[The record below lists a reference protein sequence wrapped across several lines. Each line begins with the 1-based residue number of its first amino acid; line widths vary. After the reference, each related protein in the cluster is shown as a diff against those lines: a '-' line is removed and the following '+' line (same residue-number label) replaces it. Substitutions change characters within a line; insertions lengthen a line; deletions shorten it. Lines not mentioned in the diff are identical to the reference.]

1 MVVTHKMTCNNGVY
15 RCDDVDIT
23 VEEWSRALYSIPN
36 NTFKYLMMLFYMPNH
51 ECTCNAAGEKYGVH
65 SSSFIAPVTSIAK
78 KAMDIASR
86 FDVVAYDNNA
96 DKRYWI
102 VPMQEGYSTKNG
114 FVWKMRDELV
124 EAIRSVLLDKLIVF
138 YKKLHKKEPF
148 GGYAE
153 RYKWQLV
160 HDCKGKNP
168 IEIIDLLAKKDNNN
182 LLYNINLSSLQHIKK
197 ANPKELSKA
206 INSLFDESKELKE
219 RLNKFRADLVT
230 ITVGSDTPPGDE
242 RTAAAFLTCRDVDRY
257 AFYMHDITY
266 SPYLT
271 YLGILKSKGKNTNY
285 PQFLQT
291 LRLLAQKV
299 STDNELKEMIE
310 KATDG
315 LEQSDLMT
323 AQTILWCVQNY
334 WNDIL
339 GIENMSKE
347 NKSKDLSGNKPKG
360 MVSEETKRAVQLL
373 ENSGQIILQGAPG
386 CGKTYITT
394 ELAVYLCDG
403 SVPSTREQ
411 LKKRYKELQSE
422 GRIYFTTF
430 HQSLDYEE
438 FVEGLKPDTDSLNDK
453 DMRFVVKP
461 GIFKRICMAASATTT
476 SNLKEAYSAFAEDL
490 VNGDDIY
497 KINLPNGSVFGV
509 TINSKGNLSLY
520 TGKDFKLNGT
530 LTYENIEKFF
540 YGADLG
546 YWQCYFKGVIDVL
559 TKNYKLTAENKDA
572 NKPYVLVIDEI
583 NRANVSK
590 VLGELI
596 TLLEKSKRLGG
607 DDEFTVTLP
616 YSGEKFGVPDNLYII
631 GTMNTADRSLGYIDY
646 AVRRRFAFMT
656 LESQSDVIRDYY
668 HNEGELMEKEISLF
682 TSVRDLIKDNLNS
695 DFDLKDIMIG
705 HSYFLAKS
713 GDEYK
718 LNLEYKIRPLLEEY
732 LRDGIIVDNGE
743 MRTAIANIGK

>member
-206 INSLFDESKELKE
+206 INSLFDESIELKE

-230 ITVGSDTPPGDE
+230 ITVGSDIPPGDE

-271 YLGILKSKGKNTNY
+271 YLGIRKSKGKNTNY

-461 GIFKRICMAASATTT
+461 GIFKRICMAASA
-476 SNLKEAYSAFAEDL
+476 AD
-490 VNGDDIY
+490 
-497 KINLPNGSVFGV
+497 
-509 TINSKGNLSLY
+509 GNN
-520 TGKDFKLNGT
+520 T
-530 LTYENIEKFF
+530 
-540 YGADLG
+540 
-546 YWQCYFKGVIDVL
+546 
-559 TKNYKLTAENKDA
+559 
-572 NKPYVLVIDEI
+572 NKPYVLIIDEI

-732 LRDGIIVDNGE
+732 LRDSIIVDNGE

>member
-206 INSLFDESKELKE
+206 INSLFDESIELKE

-271 YLGILKSKGKNTNY
+271 YLGIRKSKGKNTNY

-461 GIFKRICMAASATTT
+461 GIFKRICMAASA
-476 SNLKEAYSAFAEDL
+476 AD
-490 VNGDDIY
+490 
-497 KINLPNGSVFGV
+497 
-509 TINSKGNLSLY
+509 GNN
-520 TGKDFKLNGT
+520 T
-530 LTYENIEKFF
+530 
-540 YGADLG
+540 
-546 YWQCYFKGVIDVL
+546 
-559 TKNYKLTAENKDA
+559 
-572 NKPYVLVIDEI
+572 NKPYVLIIDEI

>member
-138 YKKLHKKEPF
+138 YKK
-148 GGYAE
+148 
-153 RYKWQLV
+153 
-160 HDCKGKNP
+160 
-168 IEIIDLLAKKDNNN
+168 
-182 LLYNINLSSLQHIKK
+182 
-197 ANPKELSKA
+197 ELSKA
-206 INSLFDESKELKE
+206 INSLFDESIELKE

-271 YLGILKSKGKNTNY
+271 YLGIRKSKGKNTNY

-476 SNLKEAYSAFAEDL
+476 SNLKEAYNAFAEDV

-559 TKNYKLTAENKDA
+559 TKNYKLTAENKDT
-572 NKPYVLVIDEI
+572 NKPYVLIIDEI

>member
-1 MVVTHKMTCNNGVY
+1 MVVTHKITCNNGVY

-23 VEEWSRALYSIPN
+23 VEEWCRALYSIPD
-36 NTFKYLMMLFYMPNH
+36 NTFKYLMMLFHMPNH

-65 SSSFIAPVTSIAK
+65 SSTFIAPVTSIAK

-206 INSLFDESKELKE
+206 INSLFDESIELKE

-271 YLGILKSKGKNTNY
+271 YLGIRKSKGKNTNY

-310 KATDG
+310 KSTDG

-422 GRIYFTTF
+422 GRISFTTF

-461 GIFKRICMAASATTT
+461 GIFKRICMAASA
-476 SNLKEAYSAFAEDL
+476 AD
-490 VNGDDIY
+490 
-497 KINLPNGSVFGV
+497 
-509 TINSKGNLSLY
+509 GNN
-520 TGKDFKLNGT
+520 T
-530 LTYENIEKFF
+530 
-540 YGADLG
+540 
-546 YWQCYFKGVIDVL
+546 
-559 TKNYKLTAENKDA
+559 

-682 TSVRDLIKDNLNS
+682 KSVRDLIKDNLNS

-713 GDEYK
+713 DDEYE

-743 MRTAIANIGK
+743 IRTAIANIGK

>member
-1 MVVTHKMTCNNGVY
+1 MIVTHKLTCNDGVY
-15 RCDDVDIT
+15 RCDNVDIT
-23 VEEWSRALYSIPN
+23 VEEWSRALYSIPE
-36 NTFKYLMMLFYMPNH
+36 NTFKYLVMLFYMPNH
-51 ECTCNAAGEKYGVH
+51 ECTCYAAGEKYGLH
-65 SSSFIAPVTSIAK
+65 PSSFIAPVISIAK

-86 FDVVAYDNNA
+86 FDVEAYDDNA
-96 DKRYWI
+96 NKSYWI
-102 VPMQEGYSTKNG
+102 VPMQKGYTTKNG

-153 RYKWQLV
+153 KYKWQLV

-168 IEIIDLLAKKDNNN
+168 IEIMELLAKKDNNN

-197 ANPKELSKA
+197 DNQEELSKA
-206 INSLFDESKELKE
+206 INSLFDESIELKE
-219 RLNKFRADLVT
+219 RLDKFRADLAS

-242 RTAAAFLTCRDVDRY
+242 RTAAAFLTCRDMDRY
-257 AFYMHDITY
+257 AFYMHDTTY
-266 SPYLT
+266 SPYIT
-271 YLGILKSKGKNTNY
+271 YLGIRKSKGRNTNY
-285 PQFLQT
+285 PQFLQNIQ
-291 LRLLAQKV
+291 LLAQKV
-299 STDNELKEMIE
+299 STDKELKEMIE
-310 KATDG
+310 KAIGG

-347 NKSKDLSGNKPKG
+347 NKSKDLSGNESKG
-360 MVSEETKRAVQLL
+360 MVSEEIKRAAQLL
-373 ENSGQIILQGAPG
+373 ENSGQIVLQGAPG

-411 LKKRYKELQSE
+411 LKKRYKELQAE
-422 GRIYFTTF
+422 GRISFTTF

-461 GIFKRICMAASATTT
+461 GIFKRICMAASA
-476 SNLKEAYSAFAEDL
+476 AD
-490 VNGDDIY
+490 
-497 KINLPNGSVFGV
+497 
-509 TINSKGNLSLY
+509 GNN
-520 TGKDFKLNGT
+520 T
-530 LTYENIEKFF
+530 
-540 YGADLG
+540 
-546 YWQCYFKGVIDVL
+546 
-559 TKNYKLTAENKDA
+559 
-572 NKPYVLVIDEI
+572 NKPYVLIIDEI

-616 YSGEKFGVPDNLYII
+616 YSGEMFGVPDNLYII
-631 GTMNTADRSLGYIDY
+631 STMNTADRSLGYIDY

-732 LRDGIIVDNGE
+732 LRDGIILDNGE

>member
-1 MVVTHKMTCNNGVY
+1 MIVTHKLTCNDGVY

-23 VEEWSRALYSIPN
+23 VEEWIRALYAIN
-36 NTFKYLMMLFYMPNH
+36 ENTFKYLVMLFYMPNH
-51 ECTCNAAGEKYGVH
+51 ECTCYAAGEKYGLH
-65 SSSFIAPVTSIAK
+65 PSSFIAPVISIAK

-86 FDVVAYDNNA
+86 FDVEAYDDNA
-96 DKRYWI
+96 NKSYWI
-102 VPMQEGYSTKNG
+102 VPMQKGYTTKNG

-138 YKKLHKKEPF
+138 YKRLHKKEPF

-153 RYKWQLV
+153 KYKWQLV

-168 IEIIDLLAKKDNNN
+168 IEIMELLAKKDNNN

-197 ANPKELSKA
+197 DNPEELSKA
-206 INSLFDESKELKE
+206 INSLFDESIELKE
-219 RLNKFRADLVT
+219 RLDKFRVDLAS

-242 RTAAAFLTCRDVDRY
+242 RTAAAFLTCRDMDRY
-257 AFYMHDITY
+257 AFYMHDTTY

-271 YLGILKSKGKNTNY
+271 YLGIRMSKGKNSNY

-291 LRLLAQKV
+291 LLLLAQKV
-299 STDNELKEMIE
+299 STDKELKEMIE
-310 KATDG
+310 KVIGG

-347 NKSKDLSGNKPKG
+347 NKSKDLSGNESEG
-360 MVSEETKRAVQLL
+360 MVSEETKRAAQLL
-373 ENSGQIILQGAPG
+373 ENSGQIVLQGAPG

-403 SVPSTREQ
+403 SVPSTREL

-422 GRIYFTTF
+422 GRISFTTF

-461 GIFKRICMAASATTT
+461 GIFKRICMAASAT
-476 SNLKEAYSAFAEDL
+476 
-490 VNGDDIY
+490 NGD
-497 KINLPNGSVFGV
+497 
-509 TINSKGNLSLY
+509 
-520 TGKDFKLNGT
+520 
-530 LTYENIEKFF
+530 
-540 YGADLG
+540 
-546 YWQCYFKGVIDVL
+546 
-559 TKNYKLTAENKDA
+559 DA
-572 NKPYVLVIDEI
+572 NKPYVLIIDEI

-631 GTMNTADRSLGYIDY
+631 STMNTADRSLGYIDY

>member
-36 NTFKYLMMLFYMPNH
+36 NSFKYLMMLFHMPNH

-206 INSLFDESKELKE
+206 INSLFDESIELKE

-271 YLGILKSKGKNTNY
+271 YLGIRKSKGKNTNY

-291 LRLLAQKV
+291 LRLLVQKV
-299 STDNELKEMIE
+299 STDNELKKMIE

-461 GIFKRICMAASATTT
+461 GIFKRICMAASST
-476 SNLKEAYSAFAEDL
+476 D
-490 VNGDDIY
+490 
-497 KINLPNGSVFGV
+497 
-509 TINSKGNLSLY
+509 GNN
-520 TGKDFKLNGT
+520 T
-530 LTYENIEKFF
+530 
-540 YGADLG
+540 
-546 YWQCYFKGVIDVL
+546 
-559 TKNYKLTAENKDA
+559 